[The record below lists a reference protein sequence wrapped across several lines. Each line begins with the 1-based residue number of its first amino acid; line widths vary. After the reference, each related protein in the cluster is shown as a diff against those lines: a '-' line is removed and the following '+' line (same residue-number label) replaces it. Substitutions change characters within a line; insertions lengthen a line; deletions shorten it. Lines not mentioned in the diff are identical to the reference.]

1 MTEFNDGESFD
12 IYVHEV
18 EDNGDIDAGRKCP
31 ISDFHGVVPAFG
43 DVYIKPWDGLKPP
56 YFAGK
61 VIERYFIDDEDGGQ
75 WHIIL
80 HPIDLSPDRVKGL
93 GLV

>member
-1 MTEFNDGESFD
+1 MTDFNDDEFFD
-12 IYVHEV
+12 IYVHEI
-18 EDNGDIDAGRKCP
+18 ENNGDIDEGRKCP

-61 VIERYFIDDEDGGQ
+61 LSNAISSMMRMADNGTLFSIPSTYR
-75 WHIIL
+75 
-80 HPIDLSPDRVKGL
+80 PIG
-93 GLV
+93 